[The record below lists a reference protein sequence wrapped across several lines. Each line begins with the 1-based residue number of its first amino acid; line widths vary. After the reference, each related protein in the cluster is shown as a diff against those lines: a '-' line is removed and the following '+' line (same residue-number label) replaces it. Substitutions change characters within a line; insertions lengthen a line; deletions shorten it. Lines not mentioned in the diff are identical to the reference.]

1 MKKSLFVC
9 YSREDYEFVASFELE
24 FVKAKNSSQIFV
36 NTDLDIEL
44 KIDKAPGVI
53 NLGDRYQ
60 EKIEKTIENSNGAV
74 VFISNSSSS
83 SEFINNVE
91 IPKILE
97 IKRSNPDYIILP
109 IFVDDSTEPYNEI
122 LTYQAPNSQKSALRN
137 LSGDLKSLVF
147 KNFVNDL
154 IKNIVEMH
162 EESKR
167 IHKDVNHEQKNAN
180 DKKNR
185 GRLIGF
191 TLIALLSMFY
201 TLLFTESEDEATPIV
216 INSLEQSCEVFFNH
230 YNDLETLYDT
240 DFINTLN
247 NSIEI
252 WNSYIGFYD
261 SDQYREFDAEEQKE
275 YHTQNGLYQFEDD
288 LDSLNKI
295 IVSIEVQGLGD
306 VAEEHVELKRLLN
319 DTQRLAISNT
329 QNGIELIQTYIDY
342 RNNIETYYED
352 WETTVDTAKVEQ
364 VFNELD
370 LQLYEKREVIRE
382 EGDNLDRELNDALEA
397 YMSGYQNI
405 CG

>member
-36 NTDLDIEL
+36 NSDVDIEL

-74 VFISNSSSS
+74 VFISNSSSN

-109 IFVDDSTEPYNEI
+109 VFVDDSTDPYNEI
-122 LTYQAPNSQKSALRN
+122 LTYQAPNSQNSALRN

-167 IHKDVNHEQKNAN
+167 MHKDVNHEQNNAG
-180 DKKNR
+180 DKKTR
-185 GRLIGF
+185 SRLIGF
-191 TLIALLSMFY
+191 ILIALLSIFY
-201 TLLFTESEDEATPIV
+201 TLPFTESENEATPIV

-240 DFINTLN
+240 DFINALN

-261 SDQYREFDAEEQKE
+261 SDQYREFSAEEQKE
-275 YHTQNGLYQFEDD
+275 YHTQNGLYRFEDD
-288 LDSLNKI
+288 LDNLNKI

-319 DTQRLAISNT
+319 NTQRLAISNT

-382 EGDNLDRELNDALEA
+382 EGDNLDRELNDALQA

>member
-1 MKKSLFVC
+1 MEKSLFVC

-36 NTDLDIEL
+36 NSDLDIEL
-44 KIDKAPGVI
+44 KIDKSPGVI

-74 VFISNSSSS
+74 VFISNSSST
-83 SEFINNVE
+83 SEFIKNVE

-97 IKRSNPDYIILP
+97 TKKSNPDYIILP
-109 IFVDDSTEPYNEI
+109 IFVDDSTDPYNEI
-122 LTYQAPNSQKSALRN
+122 LTYQAPNSQNSALRN

-154 IKNIVEMH
+154 IKNVVEMH
-162 EESKR
+162 EDSKR
-167 IHKDVNHEQKNAN
+167 IIKDVNHEQKNAS
-180 DKKNR
+180 DKKTRN
-185 GRLIGF
+185 RLIGF
-191 TLIALLSMFY
+191 TLIALLSIFY
-201 TLLFTESEDEATPIV
+201 TLLFTENEDEATPIV
-216 INSLEQSCEVFFNH
+216 VNSLEQSCEVFFNH

-240 DFINTLN
+240 DFINTIN

-261 SDQYREFDAEEQKE
+261 SDQYREFNAEEQKE

-370 LQLYEKREVIRE
+370 LQLYEKREVIKK
-382 EGDNLDRELNDALEA
+382 EGDNFDRELNDALDA

>member
-74 VFISNSSSS
+74 VFISNSSST

-109 IFVDDSTEPYNEI
+109 VFVDDSTDPYNEI
-122 LTYQAPNSQKSALRN
+122 LTYQAPNSQNSALRN

-162 EESKR
+162 EDSKR
-167 IHKDVNHEQKNAN
+167 VHKDVNHEQKNAN

-191 TLIALLSMFY
+191 TLIALLSIFY

-261 SDQYREFDAEEQKE
+261 SDQYREFSAEEQKE

-288 LDSLNKI
+288 LDNLNKI

-352 WETTVDTAKVEQ
+352 WETTVDIAKVEQ

-382 EGDNLDRELNDALEA
+382 ESGNLDRELNDALEA
-397 YMSGYQNI
+397 YMTGYQNI